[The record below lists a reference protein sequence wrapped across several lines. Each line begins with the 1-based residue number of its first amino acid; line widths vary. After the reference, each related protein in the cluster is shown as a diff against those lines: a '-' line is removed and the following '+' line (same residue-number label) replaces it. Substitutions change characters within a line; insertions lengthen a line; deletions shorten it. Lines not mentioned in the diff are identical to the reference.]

1 MLAKNDKK
9 SWVIPLVILIVL
21 SYFPLF
27 LHLDKLPIRIW
38 DEARLAVNAIEMTRS
53 GNTIV
58 TFFDG
63 QPEMWN
69 TKPPFLIWWQAALI
83 NIFGINELSVRLPSA
98 LAALLTLM
106 GLAIFSVKYVKDIWF
121 GIISAIVLLTS
132 YGYVEHHGTRTG
144 DYDSLLTLLTTYYCL
159 CWFAFIET
167 NKIKYLHLFFTGVS
181 LAVLTKTVQGL
192 FFIPALLIYAFAI
205 KNQFKLIF
213 KNKWVYIDS
222 LIFMLIILGY
232 YMAREY
238 YNPGYLQSVYQNELG
253 GRFLKVIEN
262 HKHGFMFYFDNLINV
277 RFSNWYSL
285 LLPGLATGLTIKNTR
300 IRNISIF
307 CSINIVTYWLI
318 ISAAQTKLEWYDL
331 PLFPFLA
338 LLASIFIYWIFIF
351 LKTNK
356 EVALNFSI
364 NLIPYLFLFFIFLTP
379 YENMIDKVYFPEE
392 KYFVDNRILY
402 FMRNVSE
409 DPSPARTY
417 DVCWDESQKAHVLF
431 YVYKLQD
438 MGKKCF
444 VVNRKNLVRGQK
456 VIAMKQSEKEYIE
469 KNYSYDVI
477 ETYYEIKAY
486 LIK

>member
-1 MLAKNDKK
+1 MLTKNDKK
-9 SWVIPLVILIVL
+9 SWILPLVILIVL

-53 GNTIV
+53 GNTLV

-63 QPEMWN
+63 EPEMWN
-69 TKPPFLIWWQAALI
+69 TKPPFLIWLQAACI

-98 LAALLTLM
+98 LAALFTIL
-106 GLAIFSVKYVKDIWF
+106 GLVMFSAKYFKDIWL
-121 GIISAIVLLTS
+121 GIIAALVLLTS

-144 DYDSLLTLLTTYYCL
+144 DYDSLLTLLTTCYCL
-159 CWFAFIET
+159 LWFAYIEYG
-167 NKIKYLHLFFTGVS
+167 KLKYLHFFFMAVTI
-181 LAVLTKTVQGL
+181 AVLTKTVQGL
-192 FFIPALLIYAFAI
+192 FFIPALLIYAFAV
-205 KNQFKLIF
+205 KNKFKVII

-222 LIFMLIILGY
+222 LIFILIICSY
-232 YMAREY
+232 YITREY
-238 YNPGYLQSVYQNELG
+238 YNPGYLESVNQNELG
-253 GRFLKVIEN
+253 GRFLNVIEN

-277 RFSNWYSL
+277 RFSNWYIL
-285 LLPGLATGLTIKNTR
+285 LLPGLVVGLTIKNKH

-307 CSINIVTYWLI
+307 CSINIVAYWLI

-331 PLFPFLA
+331 PLFPFLS

-356 EVALNFSI
+356 EIALNFSLS
-364 NLIPYLFLFFIFLTP
+364 LIPYLFLFFIFLSP
-379 YENMIDKVYFPEE
+379 YEKMIGKVYFPEE

-417 DVCWDESQKAHVLF
+417 DVCWDDSQKAHILF

-438 MGKKCF
+438 MSKRCF
-444 VVNRKNLVRGQK
+444 VVNYKNLKRGQK

-469 KNYSYDVI
+469 SNYSYDVL
-477 ETYYEIKAY
+477 ETYYEIKTY